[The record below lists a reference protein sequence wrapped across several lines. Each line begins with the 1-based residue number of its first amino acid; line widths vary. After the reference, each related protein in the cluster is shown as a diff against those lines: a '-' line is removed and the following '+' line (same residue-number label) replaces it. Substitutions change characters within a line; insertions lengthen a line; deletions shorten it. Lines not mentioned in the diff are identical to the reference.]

1 MRLCGTEGLESA
13 LVLPRRAEYRT
24 PMLPVVVSGPTT
36 CLGGCN
42 SNPGSSLPDGA
53 RAAIANYS
61 PRPCYY
67 RIDPRR
73 LFCREAWQPVCAEV
87 VAAARSKDEDVVLVI
102 EADALSSDVPQALLS
117 CPGGGATALGVGDDV
132 SGGDSGRGSDGVS
145 GGVGGSVRVRVGDGV
160 SDGGRNSV
168 SGGVYVSGGVSDSAG
183 VRVSAGVS
191 EGGRERRGWLGTDQ
205 AVWGLAMLRRILAE
219 EGGSGRVAGVL
230 LTERLA
236 DVGDS
241 TVSIDARAALLL
253 SVFSWAQ
260 LCLAEAIAREEL
272 EEAGGGKFLG
282 EMGIADEATVM
293 VAEHSESGTKLP
305 DEGPVNAPDRAE
317 DRQKVVPAVEVE
329 DVAGVASDNGGRT
342 NVAHAVEA
350 NVAGG
355 VSDVVDAEGGSLRED
370 TAAGEAAILGDAPS
384 EPDKREN
391 SNTMIRALALLEMIG
406 RGVRVVFAPEGR
418 VRFAIDCSIGVIS
431 TGLGILRRCV
441 VRGGGGEG
449 GSRQVL
455 VYDTDDEESYRWL
468 AAQVGG
474 LESGRFPC
482 ASECSGACV
491 AVLLGPCAVWFLRGL
506 TEGYICELSHYH

>member
-1 MRLCGTEGLESA
+1 
-13 LVLPRRAEYRT
+13 
-24 PMLPVVVSGPTT
+24 
-36 CLGGCN
+36 
-42 SNPGSSLPDGA
+42 
-53 RAAIANYS
+53 
-61 PRPCYY
+61 
-67 RIDPRR
+67 
-73 LFCREAWQPVCAEV
+73 
-87 VAAARSKDEDVVLVI
+87 
-102 EADALSSDVPQALLS
+102 
-117 CPGGGATALGVGDDV
+117 
-132 SGGDSGRGSDGVS
+132 
-145 GGVGGSVRVRVGDGV
+145 
-160 SDGGRNSV
+160 
-168 SGGVYVSGGVSDSAG
+168 
-183 VRVSAGVS
+183 
-191 EGGRERRGWLGTDQ
+191 
-205 AVWGLAMLRRILAE
+205 MLRRILAE

-230 LTERLA
+230 LTERLV

-468 AAQVGG
+468 AAQMLRHGWVVRRAGHHHDTRKTPDRFGG
-474 LESGRFPC
+474 RGDRDVPVLVHRCSDEETLTAAAGHLSRGAKRPPVC
-482 ASECSGACV
+482 AVVHRWDSGAE
-491 AVLLGPCAVWFLRGL
+491 ARRLLLGGGRGETGAREEDRYVSTAVICTAEVGEDLFRFVRGQL
-506 TEGYICELSHYH
+506 QSGASPEQVQEVVDDLFGSFYDAGPNVSRENATNRSRVGA